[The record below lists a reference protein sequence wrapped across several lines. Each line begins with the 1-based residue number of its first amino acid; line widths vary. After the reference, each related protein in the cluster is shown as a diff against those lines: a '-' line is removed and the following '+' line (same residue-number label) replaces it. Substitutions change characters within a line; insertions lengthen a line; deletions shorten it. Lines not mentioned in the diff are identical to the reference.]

1 VRMAVAVLVLWL
13 FTAGAGFY
21 LLVTSNL
28 RRGHP
33 AAAGPSAP
41 PAMEPAPEPE
51 PAARAASLSPGASSG
66 PDALSPRDLRRAARD
81 RWDPPSLVAARQ
93 APLLPDLR
101 SLLEFAHPAGGIIG
115 LAFWLGFALVHNQVL
130 GWIGFGLV
138 AVTASLGLA
147 WFTANLRAAR
157 HADRHA
163 APRFAGRILVVH
175 GAGAAV
181 TVTLAALAALVLH
194 G

>member
-1 VRMAVAVLVLWL
+1 MAVAVLLLWA

-28 RRGHP
+28 RRNR
-33 AAAGPSAP
+33 P
-41 PAMEPAPEPE
+41 PAPA
-51 PAARAASLSPGASSG
+51 PAARARAAAFASGASVG
-66 PDALSPRDLRRAARD
+66 PDAPSARDRKRAARD
-81 RWDPPSLVAARQ
+81 RWDPPSLIASRQ
-93 APLLPDLR
+93 APVLPDLR
-101 SLLEFAHPAGGIIG
+101 SLLEFAHPAFAIIG
-115 LAFWLGFALVHNQVL
+115 LAFWLGFTLVHNKAL

-157 HADRHA
+157 RADARS

>member
-1 VRMAVAVLVLWL
+1 VRMAVAVLLLWAL
-13 FTAGAGFY
+13 TAGAGFY

-28 RRGHP
+28 RRNRP
-33 AAAGPSAP
+33 AAPT
-41 PAMEPAPEPE
+41 
-51 PAARAASLSPGASSG
+51 PAARARAAAFAPGASAG
-66 PDALSPRDLRRAARD
+66 PDAPSERDRKRAARD
-81 RWDPPSLVAARQ
+81 RWDPPSLIASRQ
-93 APLLPDLR
+93 APVLPDLR
-101 SLLEFAHPAGGIIG
+101 SLLEFCHPAAAIIG
-115 LAFWLGFALVHNQVL
+115 LAFWLGFALVHNQAL

-157 HADRHA
+157 RADARS

>member
-1 VRMAVAVLVLWL
+1 V
-13 FTAGAGFY
+13 
-21 LLVTSNL
+21 
-28 RRGHP
+28 
-33 AAAGPSAP
+33 
-41 PAMEPAPEPE
+41 
-51 PAARAASLSPGASSG
+51 
-66 PDALSPRDLRRAARD
+66 
-81 RWDPPSLVAARQ
+81 
-93 APLLPDLR
+93 LPDLR
-101 SLLEFAHPAGGIIG
+101 SLLEFAHPAAAIIG
-115 LAFWLGFALVHNQVL
+115 LAFWLGFALVRNQAL

-157 HADRHA
+157 RADAHS
-163 APRFAGRILVVH
+163 APRFAGRVLVVH

>member
-1 VRMAVAVLVLWL
+1 MAVAVLLLWAL
-13 FTAGAGFY
+13 TAGAGFY

-28 RRGHP
+28 RRNRP
-33 AAAGPSAP
+33 AA
-41 PAMEPAPEPE
+41 PAPT
-51 PAARAASLSPGASSG
+51 PAARARAAAFAPGASAG
-66 PDALSPRDLRRAARD
+66 PDAPSERDRKRAARD
-81 RWDPPSLVAARQ
+81 RWDPPSLIASRQ
-93 APLLPDLR
+93 APVLPDLR
-101 SLLEFAHPAGGIIG
+101 SLLEFCHPAAAIIG
-115 LAFWLGFALVHNQVL
+115 LAFWLGFALVHNQAL

-157 HADRHA
+157 RADARS

>member
-1 VRMAVAVLVLWL
+1 MAVAVLLLWL

-28 RRGHP
+28 RRNRP
-33 AAAGPSAP
+33 AAARPSAV
-41 PAMEPAPEPE
+41 PAT
-51 PAARAASLSPGASSG
+51 
-66 PDALSPRDLRRAARD
+66 
-81 RWDPPSLVAARQ
+81 RWDPPSLIASRQ
-93 APLLPDLR
+93 APVLPDLG

-115 LAFWLGFALVHNQVL
+115 LAFWLGFTLVRNQVL

-157 HADRHA
+157 HADRHS

-175 GAGAAV
+175 GSGAAV

>member
-1 VRMAVAVLVLWL
+1 MAVAVLLLWAL
-13 FTAGAGFY
+13 TAGAGFY

-28 RRGHP
+28 RRNRPVAP
-33 AAAGPSAP
+33 APRPSAA
-41 PAMEPAPEPE
+41 PAT
-51 PAARAASLSPGASSG
+51 
-66 PDALSPRDLRRAARD
+66 
-81 RWDPPSLVAARQ
+81 RWDPPSLIASRQ
-93 APLLPDLR
+93 APVLPDLR
-101 SLLEFAHPAGGIIG
+101 SLLEFAHPAFAIIG
-115 LAFWLGFALVHNQVL
+115 LAFWLGFTLVHNKAL

-157 HADRHA
+157 RADA
-163 APRFAGRILVVH
+163 QSAPRFAGRILIVH